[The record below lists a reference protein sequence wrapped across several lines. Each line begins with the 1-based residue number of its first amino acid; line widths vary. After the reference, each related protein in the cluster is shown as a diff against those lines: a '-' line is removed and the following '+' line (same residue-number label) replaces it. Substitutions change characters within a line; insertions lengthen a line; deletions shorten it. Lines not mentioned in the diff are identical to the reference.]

1 MTNWRSHRL
10 LEWQL
15 LWLLLLLL
23 LICKSN
29 NLLWPFVVV
38 FFRIKKCEEV
48 VGAGDMMSRGKC
60 KRTFQ
65 GVWMRVCVQARLM
78 CVCCFVCVY
87 CCCCSHFAI
96 VSMCVC
102 MWILAYEVI
111 LAAACLFF
119 FWVRFLM
126 DFSLV
131 SLSTTCFLAFS
142 VSASY
147 STTSITEFV
156 WLRHRFRVSSRVFGW
171 LDTVSYVVD
180 CFCWRSVTTH
190 YVSFS

>member
-1 MTNWRSHRL
+1 MKK
-10 LEWQL
+10 
-15 LWLLLLLL
+15 WLGRG
-23 LICKSN
+23 IWWVEVN
-29 NLLWPFVVV
+29 VREH
-38 FFRIKKCEEV
+38 FRVYGWECV
-48 VGAGDMMSRGKC
+48 C
-60 KRTFQ
+60 
-65 GVWMRVCVQARLM
+65 VCVQARLM
-78 CVCCFVCVY
+78 CVRCFVCVY

-96 VSMCVC
+96 VSMCVW

-119 FWVRFLM
+119 FCVRFLM

-180 CFCWRSVTTH
+180 VFVGVLLLHTT
-190 YVSFS
+190 

>member
-1 MTNWRSHRL
+1 MTICCSFFLVLRNMKKWLGRGIWWVEVNVREHFRVYGWECVCASKIDVCL
-10 LEWQL
+10 LFCWC
-15 LWLLLLLL
+15 LLLLLFSFCHCIHVCL
-23 LICKSN
+23 YVNFS
-29 NLLWPFVVV
+29 LWSHTRCGVSV
-38 FFRIKKCEEV
+38 FLC
-48 VGAGDMMSRGKC
+48 
-60 KRTFQ
+60 
-65 GVWMRVCVQARLM
+65 
-78 CVCCFVCVY
+78 
-87 CCCCSHFAI
+87 
-96 VSMCVC
+96 
-102 MWILAYEVI
+102 
-111 LAAACLFF
+111 
-119 FWVRFLM
+119 VRFLM

>member
-1 MTNWRSHRL
+1 M
-10 LEWQL
+10 
-15 LWLLLLLL
+15 
-23 LICKSN
+23 
-29 NLLWPFVVV
+29 
-38 FFRIKKCEEV
+38 

-65 GVWMRVCVQARLM
+65 GVWMRVCVCASKID
-78 CVCCFVCVY
+78 VCLLFCLCLLLLLFSFCHCIHVCLYVNFSLW
-87 CCCCSHFAI
+87 SHTRCG
-96 VSMCVC
+96 VSVFLC
-102 MWILAYEVI
+102 
-111 LAAACLFF
+111 
-119 FWVRFLM
+119 VRFLM